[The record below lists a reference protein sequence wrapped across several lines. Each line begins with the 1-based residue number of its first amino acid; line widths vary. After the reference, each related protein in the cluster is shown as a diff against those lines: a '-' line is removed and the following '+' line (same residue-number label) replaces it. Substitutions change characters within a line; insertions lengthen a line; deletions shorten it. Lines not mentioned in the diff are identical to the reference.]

1 MNTKTRIA
9 SPLALAI
16 ALLLAGNAAQAAQL
30 DTSTWKCAKC
40 EFPQGAE
47 GTVELGGYSVSDTSA
62 RFGDYTGLDEK
73 GGYGLVNALMKWW
86 GKDGMW
92 FTLDGR
98 DLALDSSSL
107 TMGGGL
113 QGLFRVDVF
122 FQNIPRRF
130 YDDTVSP
137 LAVTDYGVLSLPAGF
152 VRGPDTGS
160 MPNLDANLAPAPL
173 GYDRENQGLE
183 FNLTPAK
190 FWSIDAD
197 YRQETRDGNRRN
209 WGNFLTFS
217 TEFAQPMAYTTEEYV
232 AGVSYTRGK
241 WFLRGEYYGSTFD
254 SGYAGITWDNPYS
267 GPGSE
272 TGQKALAPDNSYNQ
286 ASLTASYQFDAW
298 QTLLSTRVSAGSMEQ
313 TADYL
318 PYSVNPDLVTGAL
331 PRSNLGG
338 KVDTSN
344 INLKLTTNPLRELR
358 VTAEYRL
365 DDRDNKTPVETY
377 QGVSADVVLAP
388 EAVSNTPYSFKR
400 EDMKLKGVYRLSGI
414 GSVLAGYDYSS
425 YTRDLQERTETE
437 TSKLWATL
445 QFRPGN
451 SLDGFFTV
459 ATEERTGTEYQA
471 LDNLAPQNPLMRK
484 YNMADRD
491 RDSVRLQLGY
501 QPMDTLQL
509 GISSEYSEDEYKN
522 STLGLTDSDYINVTL
537 DGSIVL
543 PADSSLYLMYSHENF
558 SSTEVGS
565 RDFGQPNWSS
575 EVKDDFDTVVMGI
588 SVPAIKDRL
597 DVKLDYTYTD
607 SSSSTSM
614 QTLLANSSY
623 PDQTSRMDMVK
634 LYLDFKYNERL
645 SLRGG
650 YWYEKYDSADWSL
663 ESVYP
668 STIYNLLSM
677 GAQPQNYNQGVA
689 WISFQY
695 AFGKMAAGEEE

>member
-1 MNTKTRIA
+1 MNTTTRIV

-16 ALLLAGNAAQAAQL
+16 ALVLAGSDAQAAQL

-62 RFGDYTGLDEK
+62 RFGDYTGLDEE

-92 FTLDGR
+92 FTLDGQ

-107 TMGGGL
+107 RIAGGL
-113 QGLFRVDVF
+113 QGLFSVDVY

-130 YDDTVSP
+130 YDDTFSP
-137 LAVTDYGVLSLPAGF
+137 LAETEASVLGLPDGF

-160 MPNLDANLAPAPL
+160 MSNLNANLAPVQL

-183 FNLTPAK
+183 FNLTPSRY
-190 FWSIDAD
+190 WSVDAD
-197 YRQETRDGNRRN
+197 FRQETREGNRLNR
-209 WGNFLTFS
+209 GNFLTFS
-217 TEFAQPMAYTTEEYV
+217 TEFAQPMSYTSEEYV
-232 AGVSYTRGK
+232 AGVSYARGK

-298 QTLLSTRVSAGSMEQ
+298 QTLVSTRVSAGSMEQ
-313 TADYL
+313 SADFL
-318 PYSVNPDLVTGAL
+318 PYTVNPALVTGAL
-331 PRSNLGG
+331 PRANLGG

-344 INLKLTTNPLRELR
+344 VNLRITTNPLRELR
-358 VTAEYRL
+358 LTAEYRI
-365 DDRDNKTPVETY
+365 DDRDNKTPVEIY
-377 QGVSADVVLAP
+377 QGVSTDAVLAP
-388 EAVSNTPYSFKR
+388 DAVSNTPYSFKR
-400 EDMKLKGVYRLSGI
+400 EDMKLKGAYRISGI
-414 GSVLAGYDYSS
+414 GSIQAGYDSSS
-425 YTRDLQERTETE
+425 YTRNLQERSETE
-437 TSKLWATL
+437 TDKLWATL
-445 QFRPGN
+445 QFRPGY
-451 SLDGFFTV
+451 SVDGYFTV
-459 ATEERTGTEYQA
+459 ATEERTGTEYLA
-471 LDNLAPQNPLMRK
+471 LDNQAPQNPLMRK

-491 RDSVRLQLGY
+491 RDSVRLQLGF
-501 QPMDTLQL
+501 QPTDILQL
-509 GISSEYSEDEYKN
+509 GFSSEYSEDEYSN
-522 STLGLTDSDYINVTL
+522 SLLGLTESDYVNLTL
-537 DGSIVL
+537 DGSIAL
-543 PADSSLYLMYSHENF
+543 PANSSLYLMYSHENF

-565 RDFGQPNWSS
+565 QDFGQPNWSS
-575 EVKDDFDTVVMGI
+575 EVQDDFDTVVMGI

-614 QTLLANSSY
+614 QTLLASSNY

-634 LYLDFKYNERL
+634 LYLDFKYNDRF

-668 STIYNLLSM
+668 DTIYNLLSM
-677 GAQPQNYNQGVA
+677 GAQPQTYDQGVV

-695 AFGKMAAGEEE
+695 AFGKIASSEEE